1 VLSLKHVKAILP
13 CRVRRTCR
21 SQRVAHGD
29 KLYNE
34 LPATGIGMEDLR
46 AFAWASHFSWLSD
59 GADCQARSLEPAPVS
74 QEGDSVSGGAREDMS
89 LN

>member
-1 VLSLKHVKAILP
+1 
-13 CRVRRTCR
+13 
-21 SQRVAHGD
+21 
-29 KLYNE
+29 
-34 LPATGIGMEDLR
+34 MEDLR